1 MIKVFDN
8 VLTSEEL
15 ESFASDMN
23 TFAGMIICPH
33 TDRVLKC
40 NVIED
45 SLNNLRP
52 RAKCLKAGKWRE
64 KEDLKYNVKKTPIV
78 DILNKRGTKMHDTA
92 HFGQWLTKQ
101 HFPKGLQKI
110 ISKNPVDLKGVEWW
124 SYDSINVGP
133 DRNIAVPI
141 HVDYDGGLEML
152 TGEMVCPEITYVFYD
167 KVEEGLEGGELV
179 IYDFDQKNVID
190 KIKAKENRLIVFS
203 GGMPHEV
210 LSFVG
215 IRRSFVILP
224 WKNRPREFL

>member
-1 MIKVFDN
+1 MIKVFDDI
-8 VLTSEEL
+8 LTPEEL
-15 ESFASDMN
+15 ENFASDMN
-23 TFAGMIICPH
+23 TFAGMIVCPH
-33 TDRVLKC
+33 TDKVLKC
-40 NVIED
+40 NLIQD
-45 SLNNLRP
+45 SLNHLRP
-52 RAKCLKAGKWRE
+52 RAKCLKASAGSKNYQINKNSISE
-64 KEDLKYNVKKTPIV
+64 TLE
-78 DILNKRGTKMHDTA
+78 KRGTKMHDTA

-124 SYDSINVGP
+124 SYDSINVGS

-141 HVDYDGGLEML
+141 HIDYDGALEML

-190 KIKAKENRLIVFS
+190 KIAAKENRLIVFS
-203 GGMPHEV
+203 GGLPHEV
-210 LSFVG
+210 LSFMG

-224 WKNRPREFL
+224 WKNRPREFM